1 MTIISPNKLYKDID
15 FSFTAHPETGAVLKK
30 IDVNSL
36 KQSIRSL
43 LFNTRGERLFQPE
56 IGSDIYR
63 LLFEPVDPITTE
75 TLRYSIQLTLENF
88 EPRIVVDLI
97 EVIPLY
103 DENSYEISIFFTIQG
118 IAQPASFTT
127 YLERL
132 R

>member
-1 MTIISPNKLYKDID
+1 MAIISPNKLYKDID

-43 LFNTRGERLFQPE
+43 LFTTRGERLFQPD

-88 EPRIVVDLI
+88 EPRILVDLI
-97 EVIPLY
+97 EVVPLY
-103 DENSYEISIFFTIQG
+103 KTNSYEISIFFTIRG
-118 IAQPASFTT
+118 IAQMASFTT

>member
-1 MTIISPNKLYKDID
+1 MTIIFPNKLYKDID

-43 LFNTRGERLFQPE
+43 LFTTRGERLFQPD

-63 LLFEPVDPITTE
+63 LLFEPIDPITTE
-75 TLRYSIQLTLENF
+75 TLRYSIQVTLENF
-88 EPRIVVDLI
+88 EPRIIVDLI
-97 EVIPLY
+97 EVVPLY
-103 DENSYEISIFFTIQG
+103 DKNSYEISIFFTIRG

>member
-15 FSFTAHPETGAVLKK
+15 FSFTAHPETGALLKK

-43 LFNTRGERLFQPE
+43 LFTTRGERLFQPE

-88 EPRIVVDLI
+88 EPRILVDLI
-97 EVIPLY
+97 EVVPLY
-103 DENSYEISIFFTIQG
+103 KTNSYEISIFFTIRG

>member
-43 LFNTRGERLFQPE
+43 LFTTRGERLFQTE

-63 LLFEPVDPITTE
+63 LLFEPVEPITTE

-88 EPRIVVDLI
+88 EPRILVDLI
-97 EVIPLY
+97 EVVPLY
-103 DENSYEISIFFTIQG
+103 DENSYEISIFFTIRG
-118 IAQPASFTT
+118 IAQSASFTT

>member
-15 FSFTAHPETGAVLKK
+15 FSFTAHPETGALLKK

-36 KQSIRSL
+36 KQSIKSL
-43 LFNTRGERLFQPE
+43 LFTTRGERLFQPE

-88 EPRIVVDLI
+88 EPRILVDLI
-97 EVIPLY
+97 EVVPLY
-103 DENSYEISIFFTIQG
+103 KTNSYEISIFFTIRG

>member
-43 LFNTRGERLFQPE
+43 LFTTRGERLFQPE

-88 EPRIVVDLI
+88 EPRILVDLI
-97 EVIPLY
+97 EVVPLY
-103 DENSYEISIFFTIQG
+103 KTNSYEISIFFTIRG

>member
-1 MTIISPNKLYKDID
+1 MTIISPNKFYKDID

-43 LFNTRGERLFQPE
+43 LFTTRGERLFQPD

-88 EPRIVVDLI
+88 EPRILVDLI

>member
-1 MTIISPNKLYKDID
+1 MAIISPNKLYKDID

-30 IDVNSL
+30 FDVNSL
-36 KQSIRSL
+36 KQSIKSL
-43 LFNTRGERLFQPE
+43 LFTTRGERLFQPE

-88 EPRIVVDLI
+88 EPRILVDLI
-97 EVIPLY
+97 EVVPLY
-103 DENSYEISIFFTIQG
+103 KTNSYEISIFFTIRG
-118 IAQPASFTT
+118 IAQSASFTT